1 MGIGLSNKDIIEF
14 LTHQERWECQ
24 IHLNWF
30 SEIIKK
36 CTINISFYRGRFMF
50 IAVLILPII
59 VCLPV
64 LINYI
69 VCLLRHSDIYDP
81 N

>member
-1 MGIGLSNKDIIEF
+1 MGVPNTSKLVFRN
-14 LTHQERWECQ
+14 
-24 IHLNWF
+24 N
-30 SEIIKK
+30 KK
-36 CTINISFYRGRFMF
+36 CTINISFYWGRFMF

-69 VCLLRHSDIYDP
+69 VCLLQHSDIYDP
-81 N
+81 K